1 MENENSIIGIKI
13 NETDIPA
20 KCIMIIKKY
29 QNLPISEI
37 KKKIEDNQYV
47 LTCDYIDKSG
57 IEKILELYSELNSE
71 GIKCELYEHYVKTT
85 TEFLNNLLESYNQT
99 EIEAE
104 EDIEREVQ
112 SENCEWEPEH
122 GIDIIMLDNKVMDVG
137 PGEGLSPWSDDDEFE
152 RLF

>member
-1 MENENSIIGIKI
+1 
-13 NETDIPA
+13 
-20 KCIMIIKKY
+20 MIIKKY

-71 GIKCELYEHYVKTT
+71 GIKSELDEHEVKTT
-85 TEFLNNLLESYNQT
+85 TEFLNNLLQSYNQT

-112 SENCEWEPEH
+112 SENCEEE
-122 GIDIIMLDNKVMDVG
+122 
-137 PGEGLSPWSDDDEFE
+137 
-152 RLF
+152 

>member
-1 MENENSIIGIKI
+1 
-13 NETDIPA
+13 
-20 KCIMIIKKY
+20 MIIKKY

-71 GIKCELYEHYVKTT
+71 GIKCELYEHDVKTT

-112 SENCEWEPEH
+112 SENCEEE
-122 GIDIIMLDNKVMDVG
+122 
-137 PGEGLSPWSDDDEFE
+137 
-152 RLF
+152 